1 MPNARRPAPATAAAA
16 AALLL
21 VFAATWIVLDRTEG
35 RPGWLRVEAPAV
47 AVVGRPLEVRVTLT
61 KRAPVPVLVSCTLQ
75 RANAERRG
83 WGFLAAAGPARP
95 AAAGETLVFVFDVP
109 DRPGTAFAF
118 PLIFLS
124 PTGKWEDG
132 ARAATAEYLPVVRE
146 AGPTV
151 LARRRVFPYPTA
163 AQESRRRARAVRT
176 GPAARPSVWVH
187 PVLAGLLAAAAA
199 CAAAAGLMRGGPD
212 GADNGRAR
220 RVWLVLAVAL
230 AAAAGL
236 EISGLAGHLTAW
248 GRRWAEARGL
258 YEMRKPVQE
267 MLIAATAAGSL
278 GLFILFIK
286 AVRRA
291 GASRSLLWAAIG
303 LADYLAVSFVS
314 VLSFHAVDVARGL
327 AWHGLSPVDALRG
340 AGVVAALAAAAA
352 AARRRAGGGTPV
364 T

>member
-61 KRAPVPVLVSCTLQ
+61 KRTADPVLVSCTLH

-83 WGFLAAAGPARP
+83 WGFLAAAGPAR
-95 AAAGETLVFVFDVP
+95 AASAGVPLLFVFDVP
-109 DRPGTAFAF
+109 DRPETAFAF
-118 PLIFLS
+118 PLVFLS
-124 PTGKWEDG
+124 PTGNWADG
-132 ARAATAEYLPVVRE
+132 TRAATAEYMPVVRE

-151 LARRRVFPYPTA
+151 LARRRVFRYPTA

-176 GPAARPSVWVH
+176 GPPARPSVWVH
-187 PVLAGLLAAAAA
+187 PVLAGLLAAAAV
-199 CAAAAGLMRGGPD
+199 CAAAAGRKQGGPASPD
-212 GADNGRAR
+212 DGRAR
-220 RVWLVLAVAL
+220 RAWLVLAGAL

-236 EISGLAGHLTAW
+236 EISGLAGPLTAW

-258 YEMRKPVQE
+258 YDMRKPVQE

-278 GLFILFIK
+278 GLVFLFIK

-291 GASRSLLWAAIG
+291 GTNRVLLWATVG

-314 VLSFHAVDVARGL
+314 VLSFHAIDVARGL
-327 AWHGLSPVDALRG
+327 VWHGLSPVDALRG

>member
-1 MPNARRPAPATAAAA
+1 MPNARRSALSTAAAA

-21 VFAATWIVLDRTEG
+21 VFAAIWFALDRTEG

-61 KRAPVPVLVSCTLQ
+61 KRPSAPALVSCTLH

-109 DRPGTAFAF
+109 DRPETAFAF
-118 PLIFLS
+118 PLVFLS
-124 PTGKWEDG
+124 PTGAWEDG
-132 ARAATAEYLPVVRE
+132 TRAATAEYMPVVRE
-146 AGPTV
+146 AGPAV

-163 AQESRRRARAVRT
+163 VQESRRRSRAART
-176 GPAARPSVWVH
+176 GPPSRPSVWVH

-199 CAAAAGLMRGGPD
+199 CAAAAGRKRSGPD
-212 GADNGRAR
+212 GADKGQVRRA
-220 RVWLVLAVAL
+220 WLVLAGAL
-230 AAAAGL
+230 AAAAVL
-236 EISGLAGHLTAW
+236 EVSGLAGHLTAW

-278 GLFILFIK
+278 GLFVLFIK

-291 GASRSLLWAAIG
+291 GANRNLWWAAIS
-303 LADYLAVSFVS
+303 LAGYLAVSFVS
-314 VLSFHAVDVARGL
+314 VLSFHAVDVARAL

-340 AGVVAALAAAAA
+340 AGAVAALAAAAA
-352 AARRRAGGGTPV
+352 EARRRAAGGTSV